1 MTEMLSTDQVTYILN
16 FNAFNEATER
26 WETNTLRNLDL
37 KKQIK
42 G

>member
-16 FNAFNEATER
+16 FNAFNEGNRA
-26 WETNTLRNLDL
+26 LRNKHFAQFVFETTD
-37 KKQIK
+37 K